1 MLSREQWDSVSNVGI
16 SKTSRLG
23 AGPNHLNQYGPHFVP
38 VLYFPGERD
47 PASMD
52 AVAGFQTH
60 MKTQPVHGG
69 HECFVRLLLALVKRY
84 AQQRIGMVLI
94 HVIEDSG
101 RGAGQ
106 WNGRRAGVVLSA
118 YPPHHAE
125 ATDEINA
132 IHIKPVISE
141 VGIVLPVSRALVI
154 GEIEV
159 THFGRFH
166 HMRVADQGEAG
177 SSQRISCDVGLGDQ
191 QTGMRVLIQIL
202 GVHGHA
208 ADEENGPPESVH
220 RKRHHRSKWETRK
233 LARMGGEATDA
244 PNGGERAGTLG
255 ERWLGYVGSR
265 GTRASVLIHVPY
277 FPTRWSKSFSFSSQ
291 TYSISSVSVKVN
303 SRFTVH
309 GLV

>member
-60 MKTQPVHGG
+60 MKTQPVYGG
-69 HECFVRLLLALVKRY
+69 HECFVRLFLARVARD
-84 AQQRIGMVLI
+84 AQQCIGMVLI
-94 HVIEDSG
+94 HVLEDSG

-106 WNGRRAGVVLSA
+106 RIWRRAGVVRSA
-118 YPPHHAE
+118 YPPHHSE

-132 IHIKPVISE
+132 IHVKPVISE
-141 VGIVLPVSRALVI
+141 VGIVLPVSRVLVV

-159 THFGRFH
+159 THFGRIH
-166 HMRVADQGEAG
+166 HMRVADQCQASG
-177 SSQRISCDVGLGDQ
+177 SQRISCDVGLGDQ

-202 GVHGHA
+202 RVHGHA
-208 ADEENGPPESVH
+208 ADEENGPSASVH
-220 RKRHHRSKWETRK
+220 SERHHRSEGETRK

-244 PNGGERAGTLG
+244 PNGGERAGALG
-255 ERWLGYVGSR
+255 QRWLGSVRSR

-291 TYSISSVSVKVN
+291 TYSISSVSVNVN